1 MLSRKINT
9 LLVLLISVF
18 FFSCLK
24 ETNDNLD
31 QLEKFYLN
39 NPQVTAQV
47 KFIHAYT
54 PLTLGGAPAQS
65 TSAVG
70 FRITMDGNK
79 VNAATNTSSSTNT
92 LMYGGQPGATNYTA
106 SFFPTT
112 TAYSFMQPGL
122 HNFRFVMN
130 RVTAGNFA
138 PVTGDEIFNTNLTLN
153 SGKKYSIFIADPY
166 PAPNAYMVEDNFQEP
181 NRGVYAVRFINLCG
195 DVSTRFDITSLKH
208 GTKLFSNV
216 GYKEMKD
223 YIYLPV
229 PASTDTLHLRLAG
242 TNTIVA
248 QVNGFTATTQRV
260 YTLYARGKTGVT
272 GRLPSL
278 NFYTNR

>member
-1 MLSRKINT
+1 MLLRKINT
-9 LLVLLISVF
+9 LILLIPVF

-39 NPQVTAQV
+39 NPDVTAQV
-47 KFIHAYT
+47 KFVHAYT
-54 PLTLGGAPAQS
+54 PLTLNGLS
-65 TSAVG
+65 TATAG
-70 FRITMDGNK
+70 FRILMDGNK

-92 LMYGGQPGATNYTA
+92 FLYGGV
-106 SFFPTT
+106 FPPT

-130 RVTAGNFA
+130 RITAGNFA
-138 PVTGDEIFNTNLTLN
+138 PITGDEVFNSNLTLN
-153 SGKKYSIFIADPY
+153 SGKKYSMFIADPY
-166 PAPNAYMVEDNFQEP
+166 PTPAVYMVEDNFQEP
-181 NRGVYAVRFINLCG
+181 NRGVYAIRFINLCG
-195 DVSTRFDITSLKH
+195 DATTRFDVTSAKF

-229 PASTDTLHLRLAG
+229 PATDTLHLRLAG
-242 TNTIVA
+242 TNTIVS
-248 QVNGFTATTQRV
+248 QVNGFTAGTQRV

-272 GRLPSL
+272 GRLPNL

>member
-1 MLSRKINT
+1 MLIRKIT
-9 LLVLLISVF
+9 SLLVLLIPVF

-31 QLEKFYLN
+31 QLEKYNLN

-54 PLTLGGAPAQS
+54 PLTLGGAPALS
-65 TSAVG
+65 TATVG
-70 FRITMDGNK
+70 FRIIMDGNK
-79 VNAATNTSSSTNT
+79 LNAATNTSPSTNT
-92 LMYGGQPGATNYTA
+92 LMYG
-106 SFFPTT
+106 SVFPPT
-112 TAYSFMQPGL
+112 TAYSFLQTGL

-130 RVTAGNFA
+130 RITAGNFA
-138 PVTGDEIFNTNLTLN
+138 PVTGDEIFNTSLTLN

-181 NRGVYAVRFINLCG
+181 NRGAYAVRFINLCA
-195 DVSTRFDITSLKH
+195 DVTTRFDVTSTKF

-216 GYKEMKD
+216 GYRELKD

-229 PASTDTLHLRLAG
+229 PATTDTLHLRLAG

-248 QVNGFTATTQRV
+248 QVIGFTAGTQRV
-260 YTLYARGKTGVT
+260 YTLYARGKSGVT
-272 GRLPSL
+272 GRTPSL
-278 NFYTNR
+278 FLYTNR